1 MWVPERVHM
10 ERSGTRTESAG
21 DHYSVFLQ
29 AVIIPPSDVVD
40 AVAQA
45 VAAAVPASDSGLE
58 PAPVG
63 QLNLPIAALGNVTMG
78 DAIRV
83 AATLRDAAA
92 DWSAPTV
99 RFAGATVHEFP
110 RSQAMVLTMDGEVDE
125 LIAIARA
132 ATQCLQRRGFHFDR
146 RKFMPMLSVATIRDT
161 ANCTQVMAS
170 LDALEAFRGQPW
182 TVDHVSLA
190 KRSFG
195 STSAEALEFQPILLG
210 AH

>member
-1 MWVPERVHM
+1 M
-10 ERSGTRTESAG
+10 
-21 DHYSVFLQ
+21 FLQ

-40 AVAQA
+40 AVARA
-45 VAAAVPASDSGLE
+45 VAAAVPADSGLE
-58 PAPVG
+58 PASRG

-92 DWSAPTV
+92 DWPAPTV

-110 RSQAMVLTMDGEVDE
+110 RNQAMVLTMDGEVDE
-125 LIAIARA
+125 LIGIARA

-146 RKFMPMLSVATIRDT
+146 RKFVPMLSVATIRDT

-195 STSAEALEFQPILLG
+195 ATSAEALEFQPILLG

>member
-1 MWVPERVHM
+1 MHLR
-10 ERSGTRTESAG
+10 RSGARTRVPG
-21 DHYSVFLQ
+21 DDLGVFLQ
-29 AVIIPPSDVVD
+29 AVIIPPPDVVD
-40 AVAQA
+40 AIAQA

-58 PAPVG
+58 LAPVG

-78 DAIRV
+78 DSIRV

-92 DWSAPTV
+92 DWPAPKV

-110 RSQAMVLTMDGEVDE
+110 RNQAMVLTMDGEVDE
-125 LIAIARA
+125 LVSIARA

-146 RKFMPMLSVATIRDT
+146 RKFVPMLSVATIRDT

-170 LDALEAFRGQPW
+170 LDALEAFRGEPW

-195 STSAEALEFQPILLG
+195 TTSAEALEFQPILLG
-210 AH
+210 DH